1 MTKATKKSGGWN
13 TVRQKLTAWNN
24 PALLDLLKNPPQSP
38 FTKGGRRNRVKI
50 VLFLP
55 LITSPKYW

>member
-24 PALLDLLKNPPQSP
+24 PALLDLLKIPLNPPLQ
-38 FTKGGRRNRVKI
+38 KGEEETV
-50 VLFLP
+50 
-55 LITSPKYW
+55 